1 MLTLVLVHHC
11 NHGQAGYIDNTV
23 NSRHCTSWSFL
34 YWLFLNF
41 QFPAVSISY
50 VLLQVV
56 TIYSIASTRFITCIA
71 LQRYNILTPGQSRHA
86 DSIDIDSLQCVSDSV
101 DLSLVHTQH
110 QHQRPTYTS
119 IHGFRSC
126 TTLVC

>member
-1 MLTLVLVHHC
+1 MVRLVTLITLLIQDIALPGHSFIGC
-11 NHGQAGYIDNTV
+11 FSTF
-23 NSRHCTSWSFL
+23 NSLL
-34 YWLFLNF
+34 Y
-41 QFPAVSISY
+41 PSH

-71 LQRYNILTPGQSRHA
+71 LQRYTILTPGQSRHA
-86 DSIDIDSLQCVSDSV
+86 DYIDIDSLQCVSDSV
-101 DLSLVHTQH
+101 ALSLVHTQH